1 MNLEITREAAD
12 GARLSLYGS
21 IPSPYDAR
29 PGNHPASWLAQYD
42 TDSWTILAA
51 LEHDR
56 RVGSAIIVTA
66 VQTVQQLGG
75 RAGYALIWDLRVA
88 PKSKRC
94 GVGRALVR
102 AAEEVALDAGCLGL
116 DVETQDVNTDACQFY
131 AAVGFQLRT
140 ATRNAY
146 ADAPREA
153 RLMWTRA
160 LE

>member
-1 MNLEITREAAD
+1 MNVQITREGAD

-21 IPSPYDAR
+21 IPSPYDDR
-29 PGNHPASWLAQYD
+29 PGNHPATWATQHD
-42 TDSWTILAA
+42 MQSWTILTA
-51 LEHDR
+51 LEQSR
-56 RVGSAIIVTA
+56 AVGCAIVVTA
-66 VQTVQQLGG
+66 VHTVQKLGG

-116 DVETQDVNTDACQFY
+116 DVETQDVNKDACQFY

-140 ATRNAY
+140 ATPNAY

-153 RLMWTRA
+153 RLMWVRE
-160 LE
+160 L